1 VSFPGALL
9 GMLGSAS
16 RKTSGA
22 GKAAAPLGC
31 FCLLLKENK
40 TSDKRVAGC
49 WGAPGWRGGWFWG
62 AAAGGRAS
70 PLLPVIG
77 FSFPSPRTKG
87 PLRAVGKRLGA
98 RASSHRS
105 PQLLKSHSSPARAR
119 GSGAGVRRAKAKE
132 TAGAGGDVGGPPGG
146 APSPA
151 RGWPWGPPSPS
162 PGLQPHLCRCRPA
175 SIPVGNAPVVSR
187 GAARP
192 GSCPR
197 PRSCPFPRGGHK
209 GAIFAGLAELQ
220 PLPPATGQ
228 RDSPQPRCPPVP
240 LSPAA
245 LGTPHSATSPAQGP
259 GAVPASLWL
268 RAAKPRGTPL
278 PKKRDGA
285 GERDQHRFSQLYP
298 RTCVVAGRER
308 G

>member
-1 VSFPGALL
+1 VVL
-9 GMLGSAS
+9 GG
-16 RKTSGA
+16 
-22 GKAAAPLGC
+22 
-31 FCLLLKENK
+31 
-40 TSDKRVAGC
+40 GC
-49 WGAPGWRGGWFWG
+49 WRPCLP
-62 AAAGGRAS
+62 AAAGNWIQL
-70 PLLPVIG
+70 PLAAH
-77 FSFPSPRTKG
+77 KG
-87 PLRAVGKRLGA
+87 PIEGGGEAAGRPRQLPSLSTAPQKPLEPRSGKRE
-98 RASSHRS
+98 RSRRS
-105 PQLLKSHSSPARAR
+105 PGEGERNGRCGRRCGGSP
-119 GSGAGVRRAKAKE
+119 GAG
-132 TAGAGGDVGGPPGG
+132 
-146 APSPA
+146 PSPA

-209 GAIFAGLAELQ
+209 GAIFAGLAELR